1 MPTHRE
7 SVLKALGL
15 PKTTQLSIEELAEK
29 TDLPIEALQ
38 EVYNRGIGAWRGQL
52 SSVRLK
58 KDYSKNPDTKRYP
71 RSSRLGKEQWAYARV
86 YAWINKS
93 KVFYNQDSDIAREY
107 NIG

>member
-1 MPTHRE
+1 MTHRQ

-15 PKTTQLSIEELAEK
+15 PKDTTLSLDELSFK

-38 EVYNRGIGAWRGQL
+38 EIYNRGIGAWKTNI

-58 KDYSKNPDTKRYP
+58 DFSKNPNLSKYP
-71 RSSRLGKEQWAYARV
+71 RSARLGKEQWAMARV
-86 YAWINKS
+86 YSFVDKGKTFHTA
-93 KVFYNQDSDIAREY
+93 DSDIARKY

>member
-1 MPTHRE
+1 MTHRQ

-15 PKTTQLSIEELAEK
+15 PKDTTLSLEELAEH

-38 EVYNRGIGAWRGQL
+38 EIFNRGIGAWKTNI

-58 KDYSKNPDTKRYP
+58 DFSKNPNLSKYP
-71 RSSRLGKEQWAYARV
+71 RSARLGKEQWAMARV
-86 YAWINKS
+86 YSFVDKGKTFHTA
-93 KVFYNQDSDIAREY
+93 DADIARKY